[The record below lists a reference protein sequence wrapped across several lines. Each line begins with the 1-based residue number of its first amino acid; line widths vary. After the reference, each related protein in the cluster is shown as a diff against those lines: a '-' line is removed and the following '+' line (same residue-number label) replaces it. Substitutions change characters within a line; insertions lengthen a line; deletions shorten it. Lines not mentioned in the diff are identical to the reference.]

1 MVNCPTCGESLPV
14 IAAKGA
20 LKVHAGAGLVSW
32 RGKILPLGD
41 RERIL
46 VRAIMMN
53 GSATWDEL
61 KEAHVPAEL
70 ENSAQLQTDVS
81 INLIKVT
88 LSHLRRKLREA
99 GVTCELKNI
108 RGWGM
113 TIVGNGEGSPPRRSA
128 NSLISRH

>member
-1 MVNCPTCGESLPV
+1 MVNCPTCGEPLPV

-41 RERIL
+41 RERSL
-46 VRAIMMN
+46 VKAIMIN

-61 KEAHVPAEL
+61 KAAHGSADL
-70 ENSAQLQTDVS
+70 ESPAQLPAKVS
-81 INLIKVT
+81 INLINVT
-88 LSHLRRKLREA
+88 LSHLRRKLLEA

-113 TIVGNGEGSPPRRSA
+113 TIVDHGKGSPPRRSA
-128 NSLISRH
+128 NPLIPHH